1 MATVSAVMRLSSAI
15 SHSIF
20 EAIIF
25 HLVSCKILL
34 FFHPGELNHLTY
46 SNPKNLC
53 QPHFLVSSKIQ
64 NIRQHHFEVNKGL
77 ILYYSL
83 SFIAHCR
90 SSWKVNIYINI
101 YIYIYIYTYTIYIR
115 YTYIIYKVFQ
125 EIKISML

>member
-1 MATVSAVMRLSSAI
+1 MATVSAVMPLSSAI

-20 EAIIF
+20 EGIS

-64 NIRQHHFEVNKGL
+64 NIRQHHFEANKGL
-77 ILYYSL
+77 ILYYAL

-101 YIYIYIYTYTIYIR
+101 YIYIYIYIHILYILDIHILYIR
-115 YTYIIYKVFQ
+115 YSRK
-125 EIKISML
+125 